1 MSIKIAKVF
10 WSFQNFISKILL
22 CNFSVLRSL
31 TLVTHPFLK
40 VKIRHNDFLKKD
52 MLGLWNKLKGEKKI
66 MSFEREISLSLIQS
80 PCIH

>member
-1 MSIKIAKVF
+1 MF
-10 WSFQNFISKILL
+10 FE
-22 CNFSVLRSL
+22 
-31 TLVTHPFLK
+31 
-40 VKIRHNDFLKKD
+40 KD